1 MITLTILLIITLL
14 CILVGCLMGLFS
26 LVGVIA
32 SLVAGVLVGALA
44 GYVAGRFMGTET
56 SLGRNILMGILGSF
70 VGEFVFG
77 LFGMALFVR
86 TLGFGDSII
95 AGSLTLALLVLP
107 IVIRT
112 TEEAMRSIDNS
123 LRNGSYALGATKLQ
137 TVWRVLLPMAFP
149 NIVTGLILSI
159 GRVSGE
165 TAPILFTAAAYFLPK
180 LPDSIFDQV
189 MALPYH
195 LYVIATSGTDLE
207 ASRPMA
213 YGTALVLI
221 AIVLL
226 INLLANGLRR
236 YFGRKVKTN

>member
-1 MITLTILLIITLL
+1 MKNVFRVLKRDILRLL
-14 CILVGCLMGLFS
+14 KVPPAM
-26 LVGVIA
+26 VVI
-32 SLVAGVLVGALA
+32 
-44 GYVAGRFMGTET
+44 
-56 SLGRNILMGILGSF
+56 
-70 VGEFVFG
+70 
-77 LFGMALFVR
+77 
-86 TLGFGDSII
+86 
-95 AGSLTLALLVLP
+95 LALLVLP